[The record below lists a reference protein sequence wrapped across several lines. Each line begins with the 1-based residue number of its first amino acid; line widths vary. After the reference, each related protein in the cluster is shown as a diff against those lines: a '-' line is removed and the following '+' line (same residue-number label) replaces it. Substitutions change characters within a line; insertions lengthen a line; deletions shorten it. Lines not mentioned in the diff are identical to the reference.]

1 MVQQMARNSNAPQD
15 GSTVSMQLN
24 QNQSLHTWSHTA
36 GPWNSFSDRLDNLL
50 TGKKMAL
57 SSNDPRDGA
66 TVQTYLAPVDFIR
79 RVDIFSFGFHWGGK

>member
-1 MVQQMARNSNAPQD
+1 
-15 GSTVSMQLN
+15 
-24 QNQSLHTWSHTA
+24 
-36 GPWNSFSDRLDNLL
+36 
-50 TGKKMAL
+50 MAL